1 MSEAGVFR
9 RTFSSLRHRN
19 YRLLW
24 TGTIVSNSGDWMDQI
39 ALNWLVMELTHS
51 PLALGL
57 VNLFRAIPVLILMP
71 LGGVIADKWER
82 RRILVAMQTA
92 SMLLA
97 LALGILVTTGYGEVW
112 PIYVIAVLRGMV
124 TAFNTPAQQSIISDL
139 VPRHD
144 LANAVALN
152 SATIHLTRV
161 LGPSLGGALIVI
173 LGLDWLFYLNA
184 LSYVAILYTL
194 WLLPDLGTLGK
205 KGGGPL
211 QEMTDGFRYIRGHE
225 MIFFLVLLAVVPMVF
240 GQPYLTMLAVF
251 AHSVLEVGP
260 TGLGLLMSVASLGA
274 VTGALAVAGRR
285 RGPRIALMIG
295 GIMVFGLSLILFS
308 FSTSMLPALLFLFI
322 AGASNV
328 HYNSTNNALIQSLV
342 EDRYRGRVLSIL
354 QLSRGVVPMGSAIT
368 GFLAELFGAPA
379 ALAGMASMLLVLGAI
394 AYVVRPRTMISADGE
409 EVPLKR

>member
-1 MSEAGVFR
+1 MSEVGAFR

-51 PLALGL
+51 PLSLGL

-82 RRILVAMQTA
+82 RRILVVMQTL

-112 PIYVIAVLRGMV
+112 PIYLISVLRGMV

-139 VPRHD
+139 VPRTD

-161 LGPSLGGALIVI
+161 LGPSIGGVLIVI

-184 LSYVAILYTL
+184 LSYIAILYTL
-194 WLLPDLGTLGK
+194 YLLPDLGTLEK

-211 QEMTDGFRYIRGHE
+211 QDMTDGFRYIRGHE

-260 TGLGLLMSVASLGA
+260 AGLGLLMSVASMGA
-274 VTGALAVAGRR
+274 VSGALTVAGRR
-285 RGPRIALMIG
+285 RGPRIAWMIG
-295 GIMVFGLSLILFS
+295 GIMLFGVSLILFS
-308 FSTSMLPALLFLFI
+308 FSTSMLPALVFLFI

-328 HYNSTNNALIQSLV
+328 HYNSTNNALIQGLV
-342 EDRYRGRVLSIL
+342 EDRYRGRVLSVL

-368 GFLAELFGAPA
+368 GFLAEVFGAPA
-379 ALAGMASMLLVLGAI
+379 ALAGMSSMLIVLGGI
-394 AYVVRPRTMISADGE
+394 AYVVRPKTMITADGE